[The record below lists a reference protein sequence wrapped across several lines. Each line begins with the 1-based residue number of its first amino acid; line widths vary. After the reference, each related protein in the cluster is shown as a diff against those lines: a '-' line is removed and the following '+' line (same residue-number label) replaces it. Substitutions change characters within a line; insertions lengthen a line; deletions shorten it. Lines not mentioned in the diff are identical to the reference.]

1 MPPKGNQHAA
11 KVKKSVKA
19 KGSAKSNIRTPI
31 VVVMG
36 HVDHGKTSLLDKI
49 RGTTV
54 AEFEVGL
61 ITQHIGATEVPLDI
75 IQDFCGAHFG
85 AEIQVPGLLFID
97 TPGHHAFTSLRSR
110 GGSLADLAI
119 LIVDMNEGFQPQTIE
134 SLTILKRY
142 KTPFVVA
149 ANKMDRIPGW
159 RAKENTPFAET
170 LKSQSERV
178 VEQLDT
184 RIYELVG
191 ELYKYGFSADRY
203 DRIRDFTR
211 TVGIVPISA
220 ITGEGVPDLL
230 MVLVGLAQRF
240 LKDNLKIKS
249 SGPGVGT
256 ILEVKEERGLG
267 TTLDVILYDGEFKA
281 GDTVIFGTTREPLVT
296 KIRALLK
303 PKPLAEIRS
312 EEKFVPVKRV
322 VAASGVKVAAPKLE
336 NALAGSTIRVVA
348 LQEGIE
354 AIAKEMKS
362 ELDAVR
368 IETENEGVILKADTI
383 GSLEALVGELKA
395 KNIPIHAADVGQVS
409 RRDVIRASAFKDKFI
424 SAILAFNVD
433 ILPDALLEV
442 QKTNV
447 PVFNSNIIYSLI
459 ENYENW
465 IEEQK
470 MRIEQE
476 RLEAVIRP
484 GAVRLMPDCVF
495 RQSKPAIVGV
505 QVIGGVIR
513 TQVTL
518 MREDGAIVG
527 TLKEIQEHNENLS
540 SATTSQEVAIS
551 IDGPTVGRQIH
562 EGDILYV
569 NIPEKHARIVEQELK
584 PKLSEDE
591 REILEDFLTI
601 KRKKE
606 PFWGR

>member
-1 MPPKGNQHAA
+1 MQQKS
-11 KVKKSVKA
+11 KKSVKA
-19 KGSAKSNIRTPI
+19 KGPAKSNIRTPI

-54 AEFEVGL
+54 AEFEAGL

-75 IQDFCGAHFG
+75 IQNFCGAHFG
-85 AEIQVPGLLFID
+85 REIQVPGLLFID

-159 RAKENTPFAET
+159 RAKESTPFAET

-178 VEQLDT
+178 VEQLDS

-203 DRIRDFTR
+203 DRISDFTR

-281 GDTVIFGTTREPLVT
+281 GDTVIFGTTREPIVT

-336 NALAGSTIRVVA
+336 NALAGSTIRVVT
-348 LQEGIE
+348 LQEDIE

-395 KNIPIHAADVGQVS
+395 KNIAIHAADVGQVS

-465 IEEQK
+465 KEEQK

-527 TLKEIQEHNENLS
+527 TLKEIQEHNENIS
-540 SATTSQEVAIS
+540 SATISQEVAIS

-584 PKLSEDE
+584 LKLSEDE

-606 PFWGR
+606 PFWGM

>member
-1 MPPKGNQHAA
+1 MQH
-11 KVKKSVKA
+11 KSK
-19 KGSAKSNIRTPI
+19 KGSKNKRSESNIRTPI

-36 HVDHGKTSLLDKI
+36 HVDHGKTTLLDRI
-49 RGTTV
+49 RGTAV
-54 AEFEVGL
+54 VDLEAGA
-61 ITQHIGATEVPLDI
+61 ITQHIGATEVPLEM
-75 IQDFCGAHFG
+75 IQDFCGTNFG
-85 AEIQVPGLLFID
+85 AELQVPGLLFID

-110 GGSLADLAI
+110 GGSLADLAV
-119 LIVDMNEGFQPQTIE
+119 LIVDANEGFRPQTIE

-149 ANKMDRIPGW
+149 ANKIDRIGGW
-159 RAKENTPFAET
+159 LPSENSTFAKT
-170 LKSQSERV
+170 LKAQSSRV
-178 VEQLDT
+178 TEELDMK
-184 RIYELVG
+184 IYELVG

-220 ITGEGVPDLL
+220 VTGEGVPDLL

-240 LKDNLKIKS
+240 LKENLKIAA
-249 SGPGVGT
+249 SGPGTGT

-281 GDTVIFGTTREPLVT
+281 GDTVLVGTTREPIVT

-312 EEKFVPVKRV
+312 EERFLPVKHV
-322 VAASGVKVAAPKLE
+322 AAASGVKVAAPKLE
-336 NALAGSTIRVVA
+336 NALAGSTIKVVA
-348 LQEGIE
+348 SAEDIDAL
-354 AIAKEMKS
+354 AKEMKS
-362 ELDAVR
+362 ELDSVR
-368 IETENEGVILKADTI
+368 IETENEGVVLKADTI

-395 KNIPIHAADVGQVS
+395 KSIPIHAADVGPIS
-409 RRDVIRASAFKDKFI
+409 RRDVIKAGAIKDPLL
-424 SAILAFNVD
+424 SAILGFNVQ
-433 ILPDALLEV
+433 ILPDAISEI
-442 QKTNV
+442 QKIEV
-447 PVFNSNIIYSLI
+447 PVFCSDIIYSLM
-459 ENYENW
+459 ESYEGW
-465 IEEQK
+465 VEEQK
-470 MRIEQE
+470 MKMEQE

-484 GAVRLMPDCVF
+484 GAIRLLPDCIF

-505 QVIGGVIR
+505 QVIGGMVR
-513 TQVTL
+513 TQVSL
-518 MREDGAIVG
+518 MREDGAVVG
-527 TLKEIQEHNENLS
+527 VVKGIQERNENIG
-540 SATTSQEVAIS
+540 SATVGQEVAVS

-591 REILEDFLTI
+591 REVLEDFMDI

>member
-1 MPPKGNQHAA
+1 MQQ
-11 KVKKSVKA
+11 KSK
-19 KGSAKSNIRTPI
+19 KGSKGKPDSNMRTPI

-49 RGTTV
+49 RGTAV
-54 AEFEVGL
+54 VDLEAGA
-61 ITQHIGATEVPLDI
+61 ITQHIGATEVPLDV
-75 IQDFCGAHFG
+75 IQDFCGSHFG
-85 AEIQVPGLLFID
+85 EDIQVPGLLFID

-110 GGSLADLAI
+110 GGSLADLAV

-149 ANKMDRIPGW
+149 ANKMDRIAGW
-159 RAKENTPFAET
+159 RPMKNSSFAKTFQAQN
-170 LKSQSERV
+170 ERV
-178 VEQLDT
+178 VEELDT
-184 RIYELVG
+184 KIYEIVG
-191 ELYKYGFSADRY
+191 ELYKYGFDGDRY
-203 DRIRDFTR
+203 DRIRDFTK

-220 ITGEGVPDLL
+220 LTGEGVPDLL
-230 MVLVGLAQRF
+230 MVLVGLTQRF
-240 LKDNLKIKS
+240 LKDSLKITA

-267 TTLDVILYDGEFKA
+267 TTLDVILYDGVIKA
-281 GDTVIFGTTREPLVT
+281 GDTVLVGTANEPILT

-312 EEKFVPVKRV
+312 EERFLPVKQV
-322 VAASGVKVAAPKLE
+322 VAASGVKVAGPKLE
-336 NALAGSTIRVVA
+336 GALAGSTIRVIDSSADVDA
-348 LQEGIE
+348 LVKQ
-354 AIAKEMKS
+354 MKS
-362 ELDAVR
+362 ELDSVR
-368 IETENEGVILKADTI
+368 IDTENEGVILKADTI

-395 KNIPIHAADVGQVS
+395 KNIPIHTADVGPIS
-409 RRDVIRASAFKDKFI
+409 RRDVIRASMIKDRLL
-424 SAILAFNVD
+424 SVILGFNID
-433 ILPDALLEV
+433 ILPDAISEI
-442 QKTNV
+442 QKTSV
-447 PVFNSNIIYSLI
+447 PVFQSDVIYSIL
-459 ENYENW
+459 ENYDTW
-465 IEEQK
+465 VDEQK
-470 MRIEQE
+470 MKIEQE

-484 GAVRLMPDCVF
+484 GAIRILPDCVF

-513 TQVTL
+513 TQVPL
-518 MREDGAIVG
+518 IRDDGAVAGIIKG
-527 TLKEIQEHNENLS
+527 IQEHNENIG
-540 SATTSQEVAIS
+540 SATVGMEVAVA

-584 PKLSEDE
+584 PRLAEDE
-591 REILEDFLTI
+591 RETMENFLTI